1 MNARTYRNLIQ
12 RPHLTSFQVKVHQTD
27 LLVLAEQDL
36 AALTLTIVLEERRR
50 LEQYIARYPEFA
62 ETLVPWPADPLA
74 PPLVQEMIRAG
85 ALAGVGPMAAVAGAI
100 AAAVGRRLRP
110 FSREVIV
117 ENGGD
122 IYLALQ
128 EPAIVSLYAGR
139 SPLSLKIGLRIQP
152 EQTPLGVCTSSGTIG
167 HSLSRGRADAACVV
181 APSAAVA
188 DAAATALGNRV
199 RRPADLQPALEWLA
213 ALPEVYGGVVIVG
226 DKLGAWGALELQP
239 L

>member
-1 MNARTYRNLIQ
+1 MASRTYRHLVQ
-12 RPHLTSFQVKVHQTD
+12 RPALTSFQVKVEQTD
-27 LLVLAEQDL
+27 LLILAEQDL
-36 AALTLTIVLEERRR
+36 TTQALAIVLEERRR

-62 ETLVPWPADPLA
+62 DTLSPWPADPLA

-100 AAAVGRRLRP
+100 AAVVGRRLRP
-110 FSREVIV
+110 FSREIIV

-139 SPLSLKIGLRIQP
+139 SPLSLKVGLKIHP

-199 RRPADLQPALEWLA
+199 RRPADIPSALEWLA
-213 ALPEVYGGVVIVG
+213 TLPEIYGGVVIAG